1 MPVRRGSHAPDESV
15 EDTEGN
21 MPLVKPVVL
30 RDPATER
37 GPENDTEL
45 DAK

>member
-1 MPVRRGSHAPDESV
+1 MPARRGSPAPDEPV

-30 RDPATER
+30 RDPGTKR
-37 GPENDTEL
+37 GPESETEL
-45 DAK
+45 DPT

>member
-1 MPVRRGSHAPDESV
+1 M

-30 RDPATER
+30 RDPATAP
-37 GPENDTEL
+37 GTDSDTEL
-45 DAK
+45 DPT